1 MIEVAELNVYPV
13 KGCRGMA
20 LQSMKLDARGPA
32 LDRRFMIVKPSGEF
46 ITQRQEP
53 RLSLLR
59 VVWLENVLALHTP
72 GMPDLSISLPEE
84 EALPNRLEVR
94 VWRFQGEALL
104 VSEMADAWLGEWLG
118 IPCRLVRCAPDM
130 ERSANPE
137 WTDSTVPIGFSDA
150 YPVLL
155 TSEASL
161 EALNMAMSERDP
173 MAAPLGMKRFRPNL
187 VVRGC
192 EAFAEDDWARI
203 RVGEVELDIVKPCD
217 RCVVTTVDP
226 ETAERGQEPLV
237 TLARM
242 RRSEQGVLF
251 GQNCVPRGRG
261 SLQLGT
267 QVHVLE
273 VGGLSRL
280 PDEWR
285 VSSVE

>member
-1 MIEVAELNVYPV
+1 MIKVAELNVYPV

-59 VVWLENVLALHTP
+59 VAWIEDVLALHAP
-72 GMPDLSISLPEE
+72 GMPELSIPLQGE

-104 VSEMADAWLGEWLG
+104 VSERADAWLGQWLG
-118 IPCRLVRCAPDM
+118 LPCRLVRCAPDM
-130 ERSANPE
+130 ERTANPE
-137 WTDSTVPIGFSDA
+137 WTQSAVSIGFSDA
-150 YPVLL
+150 YPLL
-155 TSEASL
+155 LISEASL
-161 EALNMAMSERDP
+161 ESLNEAIRGHDP
-173 MAAPLGMKRFRPNL
+173 MATPIGMNRFRPNL

-192 EAFAEDDWARI
+192 EAFAEDDWSRI
-203 RVGEVELDIVKPCD
+203 CIGEVELDIVKPCD
-217 RCVVTTVDP
+217 RCVVTTVNP
-226 ETAERGQEPLV
+226 ETAERGQEPLI

-251 GQNCVPRGRG
+251 GQNCVPQGTG
-261 SLQLGT
+261 SLELGAEV
-267 QVHVLE
+267 QVLE
-273 VGGLSRL
+273 VGGLDRL
-280 PDEWR
+280 PDAWR
-285 VSSVE
+285 ISSVA